1 MTPQQQRRNR
11 TKSIFL
17 ENSISTTNIFLGES
31 IDYSV
36 KLYRRV
42 SLWSSISIEQDDIQ
56 GVWQNSFDVRP
67 ERVVRKNGQRYY
79 ELELLKRKFV
89 H

>member
-1 MTPQQQRRNR
+1 MAPQQQEEIEQ
-11 TKSIFL
+11 KYFL

-67 ERVVRKNGQRYY
+67 SLGSKKWAAI
-79 ELELLKRKFV
+79 L
-89 H
+89 